1 MKNAIDKNENKVY
14 SVIDKENLEYITDIT
29 EDELFEVVAK
39 RVLDRNLEAFK
50 KFAQL

>member
-1 MKNAIDKNENKVY
+1 MKNVIDKNENKVY
-14 SVIDKENLEYITDIT
+14 SVFDKENLEYITDIT

-50 KFAQL
+50 KLAQR